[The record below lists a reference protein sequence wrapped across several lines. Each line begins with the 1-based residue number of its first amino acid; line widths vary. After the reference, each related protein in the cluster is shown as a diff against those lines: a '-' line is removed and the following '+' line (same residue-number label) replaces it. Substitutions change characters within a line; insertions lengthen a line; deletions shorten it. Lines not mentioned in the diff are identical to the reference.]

1 MLGLTLGPITGQMI
15 AQEILDTEEPKLR
28 KLSPDRFCGATL
40 VNTKK
45 R

>member
-1 MLGLTLGPITGQMI
+1 MI
-15 AQEILDTEEPKLR
+15 AREMLDIEEPKLR
-28 KLSPDRFCGATL
+28 KLSPDRFRGATL